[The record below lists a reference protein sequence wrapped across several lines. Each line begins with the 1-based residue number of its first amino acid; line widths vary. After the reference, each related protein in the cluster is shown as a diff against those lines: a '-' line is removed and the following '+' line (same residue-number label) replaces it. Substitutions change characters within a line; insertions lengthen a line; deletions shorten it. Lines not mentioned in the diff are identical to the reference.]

1 MNEGNYGST
10 FNPQRDREERLKWT
24 DVDQTD
30 WMVAG
35 SRVVAHEHA
44 IPGDNDDDKK
54 RDECNVGMR
63 EGRADTETDAW
74 GRATHAQ

>member
-10 FNPQRDREERLKWT
+10 FNPQGDREERLKWT
-24 DVDQTD
+24 DMDQTD

-35 SRVVAHEHA
+35 SRVVAHEPA

-54 RDECNVGMR
+54 KR
-63 EGRADTETDAW
+63 
-74 GRATHAQ
+74 